1 MARTVSIRVLVVLL
15 CLAVFTPL
23 AHAGTG
29 VNEVPGEA
37 PAAPYIEPAYAVII
51 GHHETRFPSAGR
63 YGGRAANVRLAAL
76 HLNRVILEPG
86 DELSFNEVVGPRS
99 AEAGFEY
106 APVIANGRIRRGS
119 GGGVCQVATTLHA
132 AALEAGLTV
141 VARRAHS
148 RPSSYID
155 AGLDA
160 TVVDGRVDYRI
171 RNDYDFPVA
180 VRTKATADDLLVIQI
195 TGAEQ
200 VVPTAVRTQRIRV
213 LPRGERRVEDPTL
226 AAGAEVIEEPGRDG
240 LVVRV
245 ISERG
250 DEVHREVVRYAPA
263 PRIVHVGPS
272 ASAG

>member
-1 MARTVSIRVLVVLL
+1 VE
-15 CLAVFTPL
+15 P
-23 AHAGTG
+23 AHAFVLGQ
-29 VNEVPGEA
+29 
-37 PAAPYIEPAYAVII
+37 
-51 GHHETRFPSAGR
+51 HETRFPSAGR
-63 YGGRAANVRLAAL
+63 YRGRAANVRLATL
-76 HLNRVILEPG
+76 RLDEVILEPG
-86 DELSFNEVVGPRS
+86 AEFSFNEVVGPRS

-106 APVIANGRIRRGS
+106 APVIANGRIRRGI

-141 VARRAHS
+141 VVRRAHS
-148 RPSSYID
+148 RPASYIE

-180 VRTKATADDLLVIQI
+180 VRTKATADDLLVVQI

-200 VVPTAVRTQRIRV
+200 VVPTVVRTQRVRV
-213 LPRGERRVEDPTL
+213 LPRGERRVEDPSL
-226 AAGAEVIEEPGRDG
+226 SVGVEVVEEPGRDG

-245 ISERG
+245 ITERG
-250 DEVHREVVRYAPA
+250 DDVHREVVRYAPA